1 MANVEKVSV
10 ALTPE
15 MAAMMREVVD
25 VGEYASASEV
35 MREALRDWKH
45 RRSQRAKAIEELG
58 RLWDAGMNSGPSVD
72 GEEAFARIRQKLD
85 AKLAERGAE

>member
-15 MAAMMREVVD
+15 MAAMMREVVEA
-25 VGEYASASEV
+25 GEYASASEV

-45 RRSQRAKAIEELG
+45 RRAQRARAIEELG
-58 RLWDAGMNSGPSVD
+58 RLWDTGMNSGSAVD

-85 AKLAERGAE
+85 AKIAEHGAE